1 MSKLFFFFFLCVLT
15 LFLFLMG
22 MMASVKFFVSG
33 RSIRA
38 SVSKKELTLNDSLF
52 YRDSTLGAVKV
63 CWEFGDGAES
73 HTKSGYYHFREV
85 GKYLIRLTVDDVM
98 QTFFQV
104 DVTKEKREK
113 NYSPIRIVA
122 PVRVMQNECVVF
134 MADGVAS
141 DWRWEFGLSG
151 VVDSQDRN
159 PIYSYSLPG
168 IYEVRLITENMQY
181 PITHAIEV
189 LPEFVDADS
198 SDVFSLIATDIQEH
212 LQRIVDERTFNE
224 DYNYVLKR
232 YLGGN
237 SEVRVLVNNKKEND
251 FYSYC
256 YGLNILGKQHS
267 TVIEEVVIEA
277 DSDVRAVKKLLISQS
292 SSKD

>member
-1 MSKLFFFFFLCVLT
+1 MSKLFSKGMLCVLT

-104 DVTKEKREK
+104 DVTKEKRE
-113 NYSPIRIVA
+113 
-122 PVRVMQNECVVF
+122 
-134 MADGVAS
+134 
-141 DWRWEFGLSG
+141 
-151 VVDSQDRN
+151 
-159 PIYSYSLPG
+159 
-168 IYEVRLITENMQY
+168 
-181 PITHAIEV
+181 
-189 LPEFVDADS
+189 
-198 SDVFSLIATDIQEH
+198 
-212 LQRIVDERTFNE
+212 
-224 DYNYVLKR
+224 
-232 YLGGN
+232 
-237 SEVRVLVNNKKEND
+237 
-251 FYSYC
+251 
-256 YGLNILGKQHS
+256 
-267 TVIEEVVIEA
+267 
-277 DSDVRAVKKLLISQS
+277 
-292 SSKD
+292 